1 MILVKLKELRKAKG
15 YTQKEL
21 AEIIGVDTSSISK
34 YEKGVAE
41 PSFEVVKKLASALE
55 VSIDCLSD
63 VEIEANDSEQEILE
77 YLRSNPEFK
86 ILFDRIKNS
95 DKEDLNKLIAIHMA
109 MKGTNLNLIS

>member
-1 MILVKLKELRKAKG
+1 MKLKEIRKTKG

-21 AEIIGVDTSSISK
+21 AEIVGVDTSSISK

-41 PSFEVVKKLASALE
+41 PSYVVLKKLASALG
-55 VSIDCLSD
+55 VSIDSFSD
-63 VEIEANDSEQEILE
+63 VEIETDDTEQEILE

-95 DKEDLNKLIAIHMA
+95 GKEDLNRLIAIHMA
-109 MKGTNLNLIS
+109 IKDTNPSFR

>member
-1 MILVKLKELRKAKG
+1 VILVKLKELRKTKG

-41 PSFEVVKKLASALE
+41 PSFEVVKKLAAALG

-63 VEIEANDSEQEILE
+63 VQTEADESETEILE

-109 MKGTNLNLIS
+109 MKGTNLNFAD